1 MTDEPYDPDRDEL
14 AAYVDHALRTD
25 PEFRAAYE
33 KASAERPSGIT
44 HIRAMIRA
52 FLARLRC
59 AITGHD
65 YSGPP
70 AHRLGLCNDCGLDLD
85 DRRRFARQR
94 GAFLAR
100 LFRDVEVGRVTE
112 DEAAQD
118 GPVTNDERD
127 ER

>member
-1 MTDEPYDPDRDEL
+1 MT
-14 AAYVDHALRTD
+14 
-25 PEFRAAYE
+25 
-33 KASAERPSGIT
+33 T
-44 HIRAMIRA
+44 HLRAMIRA

-94 GAFLAR
+94 GAFLPGHPKWRSRRRTLYAIN
-100 LFRDVEVGRVTE
+100 DWDGIGR
-112 DEAAQD
+112 Q
-118 GPVTNDERD
+118 NDAIKTWLRG
-127 ER
+127 RR